1 MTTKEFIAHYLK
13 IGGVDFDG
21 AYGKQCVD
29 LFRAFHRDVL
39 GRNKQPRGVVGA
51 KDFWANYDTDS
62 ELKDNYTKIPN
73 TADFVPI
80 EGDVMVWSNGTYG
93 HIAICNGVADTN
105 TFKSLDQ
112 NWTNNREIN
121 IVTHN
126 YTNVFGVLRPKE
138 LDMTEEK
145 IYTEQEMSD
154 VRLARDENWQLFQE
168 EKKAHELTTKQLMA
182 ATAKYEALAE
192 EHDKCSVGVDPV
204 LISPSVKVANLE
216 WDINGVQV
224 DSNGLVTAN
233 YARKK

>member
-1 MTTKEFIAHYLK
+1 MKVKQFISYYLE

-80 EGDVMVWSNGTYG
+80 EGDVMVWKNGTYG
-93 HIAICNGVADTN
+93 HIAICTGDGDKNY
-105 TFKSLDQ
+105 FKSLDQ

-138 LDMTEEK
+138 LDMSDEK
-145 IYTEQEMSD
+145 IYTQAQYDE
-154 VRLARDENWQLFQE
+154 VRLARDANHVNWQE
-168 EKKAHELTTKQLMA
+168 EIDEHDKTKRELMELQGRYNT
-182 ATAKYEALAE
+182 LAD
-192 EHDKCSVGVDPV
+192 EHDKCQPLGEPV
-204 LISPSVKVANLE
+204 LISPSVEVADAT